1 MLKFFRYLGPYWLQA
16 VLLLAAIAAQTWFG
30 LQLPALMAQI
40 VNHGIVQQDMPFIWQ
55 TGALMLV
62 FATFAALGALVAS
75 FFSARL
81 GTALARDIRRDI
93 YKKVLQFSIA
103 ETDQF
108 STASL
113 ITRTTNDVAQV
124 QVAIILCLSM
134 LLRAPMMCIVA
145 IIQAFATA
153 PNMTWIIAL
162 AVVILLGLVIT
173 ILSVVIPKFKLYQKL
188 VDKITLITRENLT
201 GLRVIR
207 AFNNQAHEA
216 KKFSDT
222 NHQLR
227 DTDIFIG
234 KVMSLQS
241 PLMML
246 IFNGTTL
253 LCIWIGVQHL
263 TEDISY
269 LGNMM
274 AFMQYAVQVI
284 MSFLF
289 LTILFVML
297 PRANVSAGRI
307 NQVLSTQSKIIW
319 KDTTKGIPE
328 VRPSVE
334 FKNVSFAYP
343 GASEKVLQD
352 ISFIAKAGE
361 TTAFIGSTGSGKST
375 LINLVPRFH
384 ESTSGEV
391 LVNGINVKDY
401 AENDL
406 MGRIGHVPQRGFLF
420 SGNINSNIT
429 FGAEDASAEQVERAA
444 EIAQAQE
451 FIKQLKSGYL
461 HHIAEGGTNVSGGQ
475 KQRLS
480 IARALAKN
488 PQIYIFDDAFSALD
502 MKTDAKLRAAL
513 KDITTDAVT
522 LIVAQRISTIKSAE
536 QIIVLNEGKMV
547 GRGSHYHLLKTCAI
561 YREIT
566 KSQLSDA
573 EYSAELKKAERSAHV

>member
-444 EIAQAQE
+444 EIAQAKE